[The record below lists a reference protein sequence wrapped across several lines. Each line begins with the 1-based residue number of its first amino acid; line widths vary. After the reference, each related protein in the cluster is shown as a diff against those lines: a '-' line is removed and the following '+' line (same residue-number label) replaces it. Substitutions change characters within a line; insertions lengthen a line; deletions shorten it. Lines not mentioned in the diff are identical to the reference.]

1 VASDIHRHTD
11 KIDPAA
17 NLPRYPQRSNPHAVL
32 VPPLNSERRVCNN
45 LVSASS
51 TGAPTTMSAPDN
63 RPPGAS
69 DPNRQADLADTL
81 STIMAQLT
89 MINNRLDL
97 QGATLA

>member
-1 VASDIHRHTD
+1 
-11 KIDPAA
+11 
-17 NLPRYPQRSNPHAVL
+17 
-32 VPPLNSERRVCNN
+32 
-45 LVSASS
+45 
-51 TGAPTTMSAPDN
+51 MSAPDN